1 MRRHAAWQLG
11 MVLKGSISTAVSA
24 INSDELAPRT
34 VFVTNQ
40 WMVGQV
46 WLMRIMG
53 QIYRHQTHATIIPP
67 APGGLGCQA
76 RQCCFELQP
85 ILTPHAILHGNDMP
99 FCATL

>member
-1 MRRHAAWQLG
+1 
-11 MVLKGSISTAVSA
+11 MVLKGSISIATPA

-85 ILTPHAILHGNDMP
+85 ILTPHAILHGNDMS
-99 FCATL
+99 FCAAL